1 MRRPDIDSG
10 QLRDEMRE
18 LVRRAAEPARAGES
32 VKAAISRSARFLGL
46 TYGRCKRYWYGEI
59 EVPPAHEV
67 DSARGRIEARSL
79 PKPPAPL
86 PAPLSDTTSRPRLP
100 IHVVYDENGRVWG
113 ARSYEFRDL
122 LGATAT
128 ADFDMAEFAVRNLGW
143 IEVRHEIGRVHI
155 RLAPRMVQA
164 KALDSLYDLLTCLPT
179 LSVVLHVRRGQAWE
193 TEQRLSGLDAAERIT
208 ALVAKVDAFG
218 TQRFV
223 ALRQPLSVLFRD
235 KQSNLIDMLY
245 KTRDLQQ
252 SDDLSAM
259 IRYAES
265 DPTNSTSIAQSID
278 AGRIGTRT
286 GWGIG
291 HLARAL
297 RLYSD
302 EDRRNIIGS
311 DLRNGVDREYA
322 SWCYLGYERAEAA
335 GEPVVEDVRA
345 LVLRRNAAPL
355 ESTYRRILIPFKGI
369 GGKLFIFCAVD
380 VKQQQA
386 A

>member
-32 VKAAISRSARFLGL
+32 VKAAISRAARFLGL

-67 DSARGRIEARSL
+67 DSARSRVEARSAAKL
-79 PKPPAPL
+79 RAVPPAI
-86 PAPLSDTTSRPRLP
+86 SIDTISRPRLP

-128 ADFDMAEFAVRNLGW
+128 TDFDMAEFTVRNFGW
-143 IEVRHEIGRVHI
+143 IEVRHEIGRVHV
-155 RLAPRMVQA
+155 RLVPRMVQA
-164 KALDSLYDLLTCLPT
+164 KALDSVYDLLSCLPT
-179 LSVVLHVRRGQAWE
+179 LAVVVHIRRNQAWE
-193 TEQRLSGLDAAERIT
+193 EEHCPSGVEAVSRI
-208 ALVAKVDAFG
+208 AGLVAKGDLFG

-223 ALRQPLSVLFRD
+223 ALRQPLSVIFRD

-245 KTRDLQQ
+245 RTRDLQQ
-252 SDDLSAM
+252 SDDLDAM
-259 IRYAES
+259 IRFADS
-265 DPTNSTSIAQSID
+265 DPTQQTGLAVSVSDGRNRR
-278 AGRIGTRT
+278 AG
-286 GWGIG
+286 WKIG

-297 RLYSD
+297 RLYTE
-302 EDRRNIIGS
+302 EDRRNIVGS
-311 DLRNGVDREYA
+311 DLRNGIDREYGT
-322 SWCYLGYERAEAA
+322 WCHLGYERAEAA

-345 LVLRRNAAPL
+345 LILRRDAPPL
-355 ESTYRRILIPFKGI
+355 ESIYRRVLIPLKGI
-369 GGKLFIFCAVD
+369 GGKIFVFCASD
-380 VKQQQA
+380 IRRQQA